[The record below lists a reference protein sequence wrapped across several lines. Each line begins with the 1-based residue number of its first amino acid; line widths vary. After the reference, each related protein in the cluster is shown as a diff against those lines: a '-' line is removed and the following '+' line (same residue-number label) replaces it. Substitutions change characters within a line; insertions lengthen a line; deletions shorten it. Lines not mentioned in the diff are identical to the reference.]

1 MLRLHHVNLTVPVDG
16 VDAETEFLVDIL
28 NYRRLELNPTTP
40 PQARWFESEDGAQI
54 HLSPDPD
61 HHPSAR
67 AHVAVDLGD
76 DLTALKER
84 FDQTGY
90 DYKVF
95 DGENGRIVFIKDPAG
110 NRWELRGKLPVGS

>member
-28 NYRRLELNPTTP
+28 NYRRLELNPTPP

-61 HHPSAR
+61 HPPSAR

-110 NRWELRGKLPVGS
+110 N